1 MAQPLRQQRPSP
13 IVRERSTIAAV
24 DSKTFLEAEY
34 SSGPVYQAYQ
44 TLRFA
49 FIAAPL
55 IAGFDKFFGTL
66 VNWDLYLAPVF
77 PRILGIQPHTF
88 MQGVGVIEIIA
99 GIGVALKPRIFA
111 YVVSAWLAGIIVNL
125 LVHGGYADIA
135 LRDLGLCLGA
145 LALGRLAERYDRP
158 RLVT

>member
-1 MAQPLRQQRPSP
+1 VLDTDFR
-13 IVRERSTIAAV
+13 
-24 DSKTFLEAEY
+24 
-34 SSGPVYQAYQ
+34 SGPVYQAYQ

-55 IAGFDKFFGTL
+55 IAGVDKFFDAL
-66 VNWDLYLAPVF
+66 ANWDLYLAPVF
-77 PRILGIQPHTF
+77 PRILGIAPHTF

-125 LVHGGYADIA
+125 LIQGNFYDIA

-145 LALGRLAERYDRP
+145 FALGRLADRYGQP
-158 RLVT
+158 RRAV